1 MFPLPIIFQPK
12 KYISHLLILIC
23 IFVSLFGFIK
33 PEIIQMFGFSRASDW
48 NFIHLFLQII
58 LFQFL
63 HGNLLHLF
71 LNVYFLYSAG
81 PELEV
86 RMKKRRYIYFFIT
99 STLFVAFSLFIF
111 SPSTLTIGI
120 SGFCMALLSY
130 LWIDLYTLRNPISNQ
145 ILIMLIINILLGF
158 SGGIS
163 FTAHAA
169 GAVWG
174 ILWWYMRKKW

>member
-1 MFPLPIIFQPK
+1 MFPLPILFQPR
-12 KYISHLLILIC
+12 KYVSHLFILIC
-23 IFVSLFGFIK
+23 IFVSLSGFIK
-33 PEIIQMFGFSRASDW
+33 PELIQMFGLSRASDG
-48 NFIHLFLQII
+48 NLIHLFLQII

-86 RMKKRRYIYFFIT
+86 RMKKKKYIYFFVT
-99 STLFVAFSLFIF
+99 STLFVVFSLFVF

-130 LWIDLYTLRNPISNQ
+130 LWIDLYTLRNPASNQ
-145 ILIMLIINILLGF
+145 ILVMLVINILLGL
-158 SGGIS
+158 SD
-163 FTAHAA
+163 
-169 GAVWG
+169 
-174 ILWWYMRKKW
+174 RKSVV

>member
-12 KYISHLLILIC
+12 KYISHLLIIIC
-23 IFVSLFGFIK
+23 IIVSIFWFLR
-33 PEIIQMFGFSRASDW
+33 PELIDMFGFARRSDA
-48 NFIHLFLQII
+48 NLVHLFLQIL
-58 LFQFL
+58 LFQFF

-71 LNVYFLYSAG
+71 LNVYFLYSAW
-81 PELEV
+81 PEIEV
-86 RMKKRRYIYFFIT
+86 RMKRKKYILFFIT
-99 STLFVAFSLFIF
+99 STLFVAISLFIF
-111 SPSTLTIGI
+111 SPLTLTIGI

-130 LWIDLYTLRNPISNQ
+130 LWIDLYTLRNPASNQ
-145 ILIMLIINILLGF
+145 ILVMLVINILLGL

-174 ILWWYMRKKW
+174 VIWWYMRKKW